1 MIKDIPIV
9 SKGLKPISIDNL
21 DEYKEDKVDIFMRN
35 WSDWFRS
42 IEKDVELVDF
52 REAWAQRAI
61 INCIPN
67 NVAAFY
73 LGITL
78 EDFQSSYLV
87 SKK

>member
-1 MIKDIPIV
+1 
-9 SKGLKPISIDNL
+9 
-21 DEYKEDKVDIFMRN
+21 MRN
-35 WSDWFRS
+35 WSDWFTT
-42 IEKDVELVDF
+42 IEKDIELVDF

-61 INCIPN
+61 INSIPN

-78 EDFQSSYLV
+78 EDFQSYYLD